1 MAKLRERLATA
12 VEGRYEILDEL
23 GRGGMSMVFE
33 ARDIRHERTVAVK
46 VLLPELAASVGAQ
59 RFLREIE
66 IAAGLVHPHILPLYD
81 SGDAEGLLY
90 HVTPCVEGETLRDRL
105 KRERYLP
112 IEEAVR
118 ITAEIAD
125 ALDFAHTRDVIH
137 RDIKPENV
145 LLSRRHA
152 MITDFGIARAITLGG
167 GERLTETGMAVGTP
181 AYMSPEQAR
190 GEAVLDGRSDIYSLA
205 CLTYEMLA
213 GEAPLA
219 GRSPQITMTLRQSE
233 SPTSL
238 TLLRETVPEPL
249 DSVILKA
256 LARLPADRFP
266 TASQYGDAVQLASG
280 IGSGV
285 YAGVSAPGLVTPAA
299 GTGKTTT
306 VGAPAADRAG
316 GLSFW
321 EELKRRK
328 VYNVAVVYLAFAV
341 AATGVISDTFEKFS
355 LERFEAPL
363 LMAIMLGFPVA
374 LVLAWTFE
382 VSREGVQRTG
392 TYEIASEQGERRWP
406 LVSRRA
412 VIAVLVI
419 GVLSV
424 ALVIALKMLDSS
436 P

>member
-1 MAKLRERLATA
+1 MSKLSERLAHA

-23 GRGGMSMVFE
+23 GRGGMSMVFK
-33 ARDIRHERTVAVK
+33 ARDVRHDRTVAVK

-105 KRERYLP
+105 KKERYLS
-112 IEEAVR
+112 IDEAVR
-118 ITAEIAD
+118 ITAEVAD
-125 ALDFAHTRDVIH
+125 ALDFAHAHDVIH

-152 MITDFGIARAITLGG
+152 LLTDFGIARAITLGG
-167 GERLTETGMAVGTP
+167 GERLTETGMAIGTP

-219 GRSPQITMTLRQSE
+219 GRSPQITMARRQSE

-238 TLLRETVPEPL
+238 SLLRETVPEVL
-249 DSVILKA
+249 DAVVLKA
-256 LARLPADRFP
+256 LSRLPADRYS
-266 TASQYGDAVQLASG
+266 TASQYGEAVQQGAG
-280 IGSGV
+280 MGSGV
-285 YAGVSAPGLVTPAA
+285 YSSVSTPGLVTPAGA
-299 GTGKTTT
+299 TAQTTA
-306 VGAPAADRAG
+306 VSVHAAPAGR
-316 GLSFW
+316 LSFW
-321 EELKRRK
+321 DELKRRK
-328 VYNVAVVYLAFAV
+328 VYNVGMVYLVFA
-341 AATGVISDTFEKFS
+341 AAAAGWISDALDNFH
-355 LERFEAPL
+355 LEHLETPIHVAL
-363 LMAIMLGFPVA
+363 LIGFPLA
-374 LVLAWTFE
+374 LVLAWSFE
-382 VSREGVQRTG
+382 VSREGVRRTG
-392 TYEIASEQGERRWP
+392 TYEVAIRQGRRWP

-412 VIAVLVI
+412 VVAVLVI
-419 GVLSV
+419 GGLYVAFEIVRRVL
-424 ALVIALKMLDSS
+424 LS
-436 P
+436 PS

>member
-23 GRGGMSMVFE
+23 GRGGMSMVFA
-33 ARDIRHERTVAVK
+33 ARDVKHDRTVAVK

-105 KRERYLP
+105 KRERYLS
-112 IEEAVR
+112 IEETVR
-118 ITAEIAD
+118 ITVEVAD
-125 ALDFAHTRDVIH
+125 ALDFAHARDVIH

-145 LLSRRHA
+145 MLSRRHA
-152 MITDFGIARAITLGG
+152 LITDFGIARAITLGG

-219 GRSPQITMTLRQSE
+219 GRSPQITMARRQSE

-249 DSVILKA
+249 NAAVLKA

-266 TASQYGDAVQLASG
+266 TASQYGEAVQLASG
-280 IGSGV
+280 TGSGV
-285 YAGVSAPGLVTPAA
+285 YAGVSVSGVTPAA
-299 GTGKTTT
+299 GTSQTTT
-306 VGAPAADRAG
+306 VGAPAADPTGR
-316 GLSFW
+316 LTFW

-328 VYNVAVVYLAFAV
+328 VYNVAVVYV
-341 AATGVISDTFEKFS
+341 AAS
-355 LERFEAPL
+355 LGILGFLANMKELYGGTTWFKWLPL
-363 LMAIMLGFPVA
+363 ALLAGFPVSV
-374 LVLAWTFE
+374 VLAWMFE
-382 VSREGVQRTG
+382 VSRDGVQRTG
-392 TYEIASEQGERRWP
+392 TYEIATKREQRRWP
-406 LVSRRA
+406 VVSRRA
-412 VIAVLVI
+412 MIAVALIVVLYVI
-419 GVLSV
+419 VEVVRRSFLSP
-424 ALVIALKMLDSS
+424 A
-436 P
+436 

>member
-1 MAKLRERLATA
+1 MSKLSERLAVA

-33 ARDIRHERTVAVK
+33 ARDVRHDRTVAVK

-81 SGDAEGLLY
+81 SGDAGGLLY

-105 KRERYLP
+105 KRERYLS

-118 ITAEIAD
+118 ITAEVAD
-125 ALDFAHTRDVIH
+125 ALDFAHSHDVIH

-145 LLSRRHA
+145 LLSSRHA
-152 MITDFGIARAITLGG
+152 LITDFGIARAITLGG

-190 GEAVLDGRSDIYSLA
+190 GEAVLDGRTDIYSLA

-219 GRSPQITMTLRQSE
+219 GRSPQITMARRQSE

-238 TLLRETVPEPL
+238 TLLRETVPEVL
-249 DSVILKA
+249 DAVVLKA
-256 LARLPADRFP
+256 LARLPADRYA
-266 TASQYGDAVQLASG
+266 TAGQYGDAVQMGAG
-280 IGSGV
+280 VGSGA
-285 YAGVSAPGLVTPAA
+285 YTSVSAPGLATPTAA
-299 GTGKTTT
+299 TSQTTA
-306 VGAPAADRAG
+306 VNAHAAPAG

-328 VYNVAVVYLAFAV
+328 VLNVAAVYVATSWLAVEMARTLLEDIGKEEYQIYLWYV
-341 AATGVISDTFEKFS
+341 AA
-355 LERFEAPL
+355 
-363 LMAIMLGFPVA
+363 LGMPVA
-374 LVLAWTFE
+374 LFLAWMFE
-382 VSREGVQRTG
+382 VSREGVKATG
-392 TYEIASEQGERRWP
+392 TYDAAGGTPSRWP
-406 LVSRRA
+406 LISRRA
-412 VIAVLVI
+412 LVVVAVLAGLYGLFLI
-419 GVLSV
+419 
-424 ALVIALKMLDSS
+424 IR
-436 P
+436 

>member
-1 MAKLRERLATA
+1 
-12 VEGRYEILDEL
+12 
-23 GRGGMSMVFE
+23 MVFQ
-33 ARDIRHERTVAVK
+33 ARDVRHDRTVAVK

-105 KRERYLP
+105 KRERYLS
-112 IEEAVR
+112 IEEAVK
-118 ITAEIAD
+118 ITFEIAD
-125 ALDFAHTRDVIH
+125 ALDFAHAHDVLHRDV
-137 RDIKPENV
+137 KPENI

-152 MITDFGIARAITLGG
+152 LITDFGIARAITLGG

-219 GRSPQITMTLRQSE
+219 GRSPQITMTRRQSE

-238 TLLRETVPEPL
+238 TLLRETVPDPL
-249 DSVILKA
+249 NAAVLKA
-256 LARLPADRFP
+256 LARLPADRFS
-266 TASQYGDAVQLASG
+266 TASHYGDAVQVASG
-280 IGSGV
+280 MRSGAYMSASV
-285 YAGVSAPGLVTPAA
+285 SGSAPAVTGASQTTSGGGPA
-299 GTGKTTT
+299 
-306 VGAPAADRAG
+306 PG
-316 GLSFW
+316 GRLSFW

-328 VYNVAVVYLAFAV
+328 VYNVAVVYLAFAAG
-341 AATGVISDTFEKFS
+341 AAGVISDTFAKIG
-355 LERFEAPL
+355 LERLETPL
-363 LMAIMLGFPVA
+363 IVAIMFGFPVA
-374 LVLAWTFE
+374 LILAWTFE
-382 VSREGVQRTG
+382 VSRDGVQRTG
-392 TYEIASEQGERRWP
+392 TYEMASQRERRRWP

-412 VIAVLVI
+412 LIAVLVI
-419 GVLSV
+419 GALSAV
-424 ALVIALKMLDSS
+424 TAIVLKMVVS

>member
-1 MAKLRERLATA
+1 MSKLSERLARA

-33 ARDIRHERTVAVK
+33 ARDVRHDRTVAVK

-105 KRERYLP
+105 KRERYLS

-118 ITAEIAD
+118 ITVEVAD
-125 ALDFAHTRDVIH
+125 ALDFAHAHDVIH

-152 MITDFGIARAITLGG
+152 LITDFGIARAITLGG

-190 GEAVLDGRSDIYSLA
+190 GEAVLDGRTDIYSLA

-219 GRSPQITMTLRQSE
+219 GRSPQITMARRQSE

-238 TLLRETVPEPL
+238 TLLRDTVPEVL
-249 DSVILKA
+249 DAVVLKA
-256 LARLPADRFP
+256 LSRLPADRYP
-266 TASQYGDAVQLASG
+266 TASQYGDAVQLGAG
-280 IGSGV
+280 MGSGA
-285 YAGVSAPGLVTPAA
+285 YASVSTPGTLTPPAATSQTTAVSARA
-299 GTGKTTT
+299 
-306 VGAPAADRAG
+306 APAG
-316 GLSFW
+316 KLTFW

-328 VYNVAVVYLAFAV
+328 VYNVAVVYLAFAA
-341 AATGVISDTFEKFS
+341 AATGWISDAADNFR
-355 LERFEAPL
+355 LERWETPMLVAVL
-363 LMAIMLGFPVA
+363 LGFPVA
-374 LVLAWTFE
+374 LILAWTFE

-392 TYEIASEQGERRWP
+392 TYEVASTRDHRWP

-412 VIAVLVI
+412 LLAVIAI
-419 GVLSV
+419 GVLY
-424 ALVIALKMLDSS
+424 AGFVIVRRFFLTPA
-436 P
+436 

>member
-1 MAKLRERLATA
+1 
-12 VEGRYEILDEL
+12 VDGRYEILDEL
-23 GRGGMSMVFE
+23 GRGGMSMVFQ
-33 ARDIRHERTVAVK
+33 ARDVRHDRTVAVK

-81 SGDAEGLLY
+81 SGDADGLLY

-105 KRERYLP
+105 KREKYLP
-112 IEEAVR
+112 IEEAIR
-118 ITAEIAD
+118 ITAEVAD
-125 ALDFAHTRDVIH
+125 ALDFAHAQDVIH

-145 LLSRRHA
+145 LLTRRHA
-152 MITDFGIARAITLGG
+152 LLTDFGIARAISLGG

-219 GRSPQITMTLRQSE
+219 GRSPQITMARRQSE

-238 TLLRETVPEPL
+238 SLLRETVQEPL
-249 DSVILKA
+249 DTAVRKA
-256 LARLPADRFP
+256 LARLPADRYA
-266 TASQYGDAVQLASG
+266 TAGQYGDAVQLA
-280 IGSGV
+280 
-285 YAGVSAPGLVTPAA
+285 A
-299 GTGKTTT
+299 GTSTGGYVS
-306 VGAPAADRAG
+306 VGTAG
-316 GLSFW
+316 GGLAGRVPDQTPGVGGSEPPRRLSFW

-328 VYNVAVVYLAFAV
+328 VYNVAVVYGAGFIGIVSFLANMNEIYGQ
-341 AATGVISDTFEKFS
+341 AAWY
-355 LERFEAPL
+355 RFLPIVL
-363 LMAIMLGFPVA
+363 LAGFPVS
-374 LVLAWTFE
+374 LFLAWTFE

-392 TYEIASEQGERRWP
+392 TYEIAGRGRRWP

-412 VIAVLVI
+412 VLAVVVIAVLYV
-419 GVLSV
+419 VFEV
-424 ALVIALKMLDSS
+424 ARRTFFAPS
-436 P
+436 

>member
-219 GRSPQITMTLRQSE
+219 GRSPQITMTRRQSE

-256 LARLPADRFP
+256 LARLPADRYA
-266 TASQYGDAVQLASG
+266 TAGQYGDAVQ
-280 IGSGV
+280 
-285 YAGVSAPGLVTPAA
+285 
-299 GTGKTTT
+299 
-306 VGAPAADRAG
+306 VGAGHGLECVSDR
-316 GLSFW
+316 
-321 EELKRRK
+321 
-328 VYNVAVVYLAFAV
+328 YH
-341 AATGVISDTFEKFS
+341 
-355 LERFEAPL
+355 
-363 LMAIMLGFPVA
+363 
-374 LVLAWTFE
+374 AWPGDFHGCDEFDDARAMHTWLR
-382 VSREGVQRTG
+382 REGCRSG
-392 TYEIASEQGERRWP
+392 MS
-406 LVSRRA
+406 
-412 VIAVLVI
+412 
-419 GVLSV
+419 
-424 ALVIALKMLDSS
+424 
-436 P
+436 

>member
-1 MAKLRERLATA
+1 MSKLRERLAHA
-12 VEGRYEILDEL
+12 VEERYEILDEL
-23 GRGGMSMVFE
+23 GRGGMSMVFK
-33 ARDIRHERTVAVK
+33 ARDVRHDRTVAVK

-105 KRERYLP
+105 KKERYLS

-118 ITAEIAD
+118 ITAEVAD
-125 ALDFAHTRDVIH
+125 ALDFAHAHDVIH

-152 MITDFGIARAITLGG
+152 LITDFGIARAITLGG

-219 GRSPQITMTLRQSE
+219 GRSPQITMARRQSE

-238 TLLRETVPEPL
+238 SLLVKLCPRSWMRWFL
-249 DSVILKA
+249 
-256 LARLPADRFP
+256 RL
-266 TASQYGDAVQLASG
+266 S
-280 IGSGV
+280 
-285 YAGVSAPGLVTPAA
+285 
-299 GTGKTTT
+299 
-306 VGAPAADRAG
+306 RA
-316 GLSFW
+316 F
-321 EELKRRK
+321 R
-328 VYNVAVVYLAFAV
+328 
-341 AATGVISDTFEKFS
+341 
-355 LERFEAPL
+355 
-363 LMAIMLGFPVA
+363 
-374 LVLAWTFE
+374 
-382 VSREGVQRTG
+382 RTG
-392 TYEIASEQGERRWP
+392 MPPPISMGKQCSKGRQSDRVCMPASARR
-406 LVSRRA
+406 VSCRQ
-412 VIAVLVI
+412 L
-419 GVLSV
+419 G
-424 ALVIALKMLDSS
+424 
-436 P
+436 

>member
-1 MAKLRERLATA
+1 
-12 VEGRYEILDEL
+12 VEIVGKTIGRYEILDEL
-23 GRGGMSMVFE
+23 GRGGMSMVFQ
-33 ARDIRHERTVAVK
+33 ARDVRHDRTVAVK

-90 HVTPCVEGETLRDRL
+90 HVTPCVEGENLRDRL
-105 KRERYLP
+105 KRERYLS

-118 ITAEIAD
+118 ITAEVAD
-125 ALDFAHTRDVIH
+125 ALDFAHAHDVLH
-137 RDIKPENV
+137 RDIKPENI
-145 LLSRRHA
+145 LLTRRHA
-152 MITDFGIARAITLGG
+152 LITDFGIARAITLGG

-219 GRSPQITMTLRQSE
+219 GRSPQITMARRQSE

-249 DSVILKA
+249 NAAVLKA
-256 LARLPADRFP
+256 LARLPADRFS
-266 TASQYGDAVQLASG
+266 TASQYGDAVQVASG
-280 IGSGV
+280 MGSGA
-285 YAGVSAPGLVTPAA
+285 YTSVSTPGSVPAVTGANQ
-299 GTGKTTT
+299 TTT
-306 VGAPAADRAG
+306 VGAPAAG
-316 GLSFW
+316 GRLSFW
-321 EELKRRK
+321 QELKRRK
-328 VYNVAVVYLAFAV
+328 VYNVFVVYV
-341 AATGVISDTFEKFS
+341 AASIGTVGFLASLSDIYGQ
-355 LERFEAPL
+355 LAVWVQWLPL
-363 LMAIMLGFPVA
+363 ALLAGLPVA
-374 LVLAWTFE
+374 LILAWTFE
-382 VSREGVQRTG
+382 VSRDGVQRTG
-392 TYEIASEQGERRWP
+392 TYEIASQREQRRWP

-412 VIAVLVI
+412 MISVLAI

-424 ALVIALKMLDSS
+424 VIAIVLKMLASS

>member
-1 MAKLRERLATA
+1 MSKLSERLARA

-33 ARDIRHERTVAVK
+33 ARDVRHDRTVAVK

-105 KRERYLP
+105 KRERYLS

-118 ITAEIAD
+118 ITAEVAD
-125 ALDFAHTRDVIH
+125 ALDFAHAHDVIH

-152 MITDFGIARAITLGG
+152 LITDFGIARAITLGG

-190 GEAVLDGRSDIYSLA
+190 GEAVLDGRTDIYSLA

-219 GRSPQITMTLRQSE
+219 GRSPQIL
-233 SPTSL
+233 SL
-238 TLLRETVPEPL
+238 
-249 DSVILKA
+249 IH
-256 LARLPADRFP
+256 
-266 TASQYGDAVQLASG
+266 
-280 IGSGV
+280 I
-285 YAGVSAPGLVTPAA
+285 
-299 GTGKTTT
+299 
-306 VGAPAADRAG
+306 
-316 GLSFW
+316 
-321 EELKRRK
+321 
-328 VYNVAVVYLAFAV
+328 
-341 AATGVISDTFEKFS
+341 
-355 LERFEAPL
+355 
-363 LMAIMLGFPVA
+363 
-374 LVLAWTFE
+374 
-382 VSREGVQRTG
+382 
-392 TYEIASEQGERRWP
+392 
-406 LVSRRA
+406 
-412 VIAVLVI
+412 
-419 GVLSV
+419 
-424 ALVIALKMLDSS
+424 
-436 P
+436 

>member
-1 MAKLRERLATA
+1 MSKLSERLAHA

-23 GRGGMSMVFE
+23 GRGGMSMVFK
-33 ARDIRHERTVAVK
+33 ARDVRHDRTVAVK

-81 SGDAEGLLY
+81 SGEAEGLLY

-105 KRERYLP
+105 KKERYLS

-118 ITAEIAD
+118 ITAEVAD
-125 ALDFAHTRDVIH
+125 ALDFAHAQDVIH

-152 MITDFGIARAITLGG
+152 LITDFGIARAITLGG

-219 GRSPQITMTLRQSE
+219 GRSPQITMARRQSE

-238 TLLRETVPEPL
+238 SLLRETVPEAL
-249 DSVILKA
+249 DAVVLKA
-256 LARLPADRFP
+256 LARLPADRYP
-266 TASQYGDAVQLASG
+266 TASQYGDAVQQGAG
-280 IGSGV
+280 VGSGV
-285 YAGVSAPGLVTPAA
+285 YSSVSTPGLVTPAA
-299 GTGKTTT
+299 GTSQTTT
-306 VGAPAADRAG
+306 VRAPVTG
-316 GLSFW
+316 KLSFW
-321 EELKRRK
+321 QELKRRK
-328 VYNVAVVYLAFAV
+328 VYNVGVVYTAASIGIVSFLANMKEIYGH
-341 AATGVISDTFEKFS
+341 AAWFRWLPLVLLAGLPVS
-355 LERFEAPL
+355 LF
-363 LMAIMLGFPVA
+363 
-374 LVLAWTFE
+374 LAWTFE
-382 VSREGVQRTG
+382 ISRDGVRRTG
-392 TYEIASEQGERRWP
+392 TFSVAAQREKRWP

-412 VIAVLVI
+412 LVAVLTI
-419 GVLSV
+419 GALYVAFEIVRRVL
-424 ALVIALKMLDSS
+424 LS
-436 P
+436 PS

>member
-1 MAKLRERLATA
+1 MSKLSERLARA

-33 ARDIRHERTVAVK
+33 ARDVRHDRTVAVK

-105 KRERYLP
+105 KRERYLS

-118 ITAEIAD
+118 ITAEVAD
-125 ALDFAHTRDVIH
+125 ALDFAHAHDVIH

-152 MITDFGIARAITLGG
+152 LLTDFGIARAITLGG

-219 GRSPQITMTLRQSE
+219 GRSPQITMTRRQNE
-233 SPTSL
+233 SPTPL

-249 DSVILKA
+249 GAVVLKA
-256 LARLPADRFP
+256 LSRLPADRYA
-266 TASQYGDAVQLASG
+266 TASQYGDAIQLGAGMMSGAYASV
-280 IGSGV
+280 STPSTLSPV
-285 YAGVSAPGLVTPAA
+285 AGATNQTTAVNAQTAAPGKLT
-299 GTGKTTT
+299 
-306 VGAPAADRAG
+306 
-316 GLSFW
+316 FW

-328 VYNVAVVYLAFAV
+328 VYNVAVVYLAFAA
-341 AATGVISDTFEKFS
+341 AATGWISDALDNFG
-355 LERFEAPL
+355 LERLETPMLVAL
-363 LMAIMLGFPVA
+363 LLGFPVA
-374 LVLAWTFE
+374 LILAWTFE

-392 TYEIASEQGERRWP
+392 TFEVAVARERRWP

-412 VIAVLVI
+412 LLAVVAI
-419 GVLSV
+419 GVIYLGFLIV
-424 ALVIALKMLDSS
+424 RRFLLA
-436 P
+436 PP

>member
-1 MAKLRERLATA
+1 MARLRERLSKA

-23 GRGGMSMVFE
+23 GRGGMSMVFQ
-33 ARDIRHERTVAVK
+33 ARDVRHDRTVAVK

-81 SGDAEGLLY
+81 SGEAEGLLY

-105 KRERYLP
+105 KRERYLS

-118 ITAEIAD
+118 ITAEVAD
-125 ALDFAHTRDVIH
+125 ALDFAHAKDVIH

-145 LLSRRHA
+145 LLTRRHA
-152 MITDFGIARAITLGG
+152 LLTDFGIARAISLGG

-219 GRSPQITMTLRQSE
+219 GRSPQITMARRQSE
-233 SPTSL
+233 SPTPL
-238 TLLRETVPEPL
+238 CVLRDTVPEPL
-249 DSVILKA
+249 DSAVRKA
-256 LARLPADRFP
+256 LARLPADRYA
-266 TASQYGDAVQLASG
+266 TAGQYGDAVQVAAGMSSG
-280 IGSGV
+280 G
-285 YAGVSAPGLVTPAA
+285 YAGVSIPGGIPGGGTPVQTTAVGASVSAPG
-299 GTGKTTT
+299 
-306 VGAPAADRAG
+306 R
-316 GLSFW
+316 LSFW

-328 VYNVAVVYLAFAV
+328 VYNVGAVYLA
-341 AATGVISDTFEKFS
+341 AALGIFS
-355 LERFEAPL
+355 FLGDMKEIYGQAAWLEWLPIIL
-363 LMAIMLGFPVA
+363 LAGLPVS
-374 LVLAWTFE
+374 LFLAWTFE
-382 VSREGVQRTG
+382 LSREGVRRTG
-392 TYEIASEQGERRWP
+392 TYEIASRERRWP

-412 VIAVLVI
+412 VVAVVI
-419 GVLSV
+419 
-424 ALVIALKMLDSS
+424 IALLSAIVAIAGRALLTA